1 MKDHLILS
9 RRKISCVYGYI
20 TFKIIYILIFCCY
33 KIDWDE
39 VFSLGITDLKIILKT
54 LLLVDST
61 KIIFVMND
69 FCGSCHWF
77 HF

>member
-20 TFKIIYILIFCCY
+20 TFKIIYILIFCSY

-39 VFSLGITDLKIILKT
+39 VFSLGITDLKIKLNYT
-54 LLLVDST
+54 ST